1 MDRQYLQRV
10 GPCVAM
16 PPPKVPLPG
25 VVVDVNSVDADGG
38 EVVVDPFGHVG
49 LAVLHDGTDS
59 DSEVVCVAA
68 VAAVVDDVVD
78 VRMRWF
84 RSMCSLII
92 DAPAGSW
99 QPDY

>member
-1 MDRQYLQRV
+1 
-10 GPCVAM
+10 M
-16 PPPKVPLPG
+16 PPPEVPLPG
-25 VVVDVNSVDADGG
+25 VVVDVNSVDANGG

-49 LAVLHDGTDS
+49 LAVLHDGADS
-59 DSEVVCVAA
+59 DGEVVCVAA
-68 VAAVVDDVVD
+68 VVDDVDD

-99 QPDY
+99 RPDC

>member
-10 GPCVAM
+10 GPRVAM
-16 PPPKVPLPG
+16 PPPEVPLPG

-49 LAVLHDGTDS
+49 LAVLHDGADS
-59 DSEVVCVAA
+59 DGEVVCVAA
-68 VAAVVDDVVD
+68 VVDD
-78 VRMRWF
+78 VRMRWL

-99 QPDY
+99 RPDC